1 MKISEFMT
9 TDVISCSADK
19 KLKEAAQIMIE
30 KGLSVLPVVDSD
42 NKLIGIIT
50 ESDFVGKEVEV
61 PHAMA
66 TVKMLFGQAHYH
78 GNIEEVYK
86 KAKDQPLE
94 KVMTRHPVTISP
106 DESLT
111 GLVELMSS
119 RDLKRVPVV
128 KDKKL
133 VGIVTRKDL
142 IKAFSMVE

>member
-1 MKISEFMT
+1 MKISDFMT
-9 TDVISCSADK
+9 TEVISCSADK

-30 KGLSVLPVVDSD
+30 KGLSVLPVVDSE
-42 NKLIGIIT
+42 NRLTGILT

-61 PHAMA
+61 PHALA
-66 TVKMLFGQAHYH
+66 SVKMLFGQTHYH

-94 KVMTRHPVTISP
+94 KVMTKNPVTVSP
-106 DESLT
+106 EETLT
-111 GLVELMSS
+111 GLVNLMSS